1 MKQIDN
7 LIISLLAKQ
16 FTVLYGNSGTGKT
29 RLATKL
35 ISNIDQTSFI
45 KIQVNDSGKILSHND
60 DHIRALCNTEH
71 LNKFE
76 VRLNNVIQTENIT
89 IRNCSVVKD
98 SSGNNKPSFVS
109 GVTEFEIR
117 DAREADKSVNLNYRL
132 IPVNS
137 NWLDPRPLMGYVNIF
152 GEAGETEY
160 TLTPFLEMVLLASH
174 PRRSNIPHFIILD
187 EMNLAPVEYYLSDI
201 LSLMELSEDLNQP
214 LIPSITVPYLKK
226 YFDNRDI
233 DTLDW
238 NLMKEVIKSN
248 EAEIQGIKL
257 PKNLYIIGTINIDD
271 TTHTLSNKVLDRAHM
286 IEVHTQPPT
295 MLLSNDE
302 EEVTKEQEDK
312 FLKLMDRKTFTN
324 LNEIQVDYNN
334 LKSSVRGLP
343 DFDQIINDLDSI
355 YNLLK
360 RIDLDFGYRVV
371 KEYFEYLLIGIEF
384 YGVGVTSDQIKAL
397 FSNGIS
403 QKVLSKVHGNRREL
417 TQILQDL
424 KIVLDKQPYK
434 DTKLEEKIKIMEEK
448 LTTKGHVSFLG

>member
-1 MKQIDN
+1 MNQIDN
-7 LIISLLAKQ
+7 LMISLLAKQ

-35 ISNIDQTSFI
+35 ISSIDQTSFI
-45 KIQVNDSGKILSHND
+45 TIQVNALGKILSHSED
-60 DHIRALCNTEH
+60 EIRAMCNTEH

-76 VRLNNVIQTENIT
+76 VRLESVMQTEKVT
-89 IRNCSVVKD
+89 IQSCQVVKD
-98 SSGNNKPSFVS
+98 SSGNNKPSFIS
-109 GVTEFEIR
+109 GDTEFEIR
-117 DAREADKSVNLNYRL
+117 DAREADRSINLNYRL

-137 NWLDPRPLMGYVNIF
+137 NWLDPRPLIGYVNIF

-174 PRRSNIPHFIILD
+174 PRRRNIPHFIILD

-201 LSLMELSEDLNQP
+201 LSLMELPEDLNQP
-214 LIPSITVPYLKK
+214 LIPSINVPYLKK
-226 YFDNRDI
+226 YFENRDI

-238 NLMKEVIKSN
+238 NLMKEVIDSN
-248 EAEIQGIKL
+248 ESEVQGIKL

-295 MLLSNDE
+295 ILLSNVE
-302 EEVTKEQEDK
+302 EEVTKEQENK
-312 FLKLMDRKTFTN
+312 FLEFMDREVFTD
-324 LNEIQVDYNN
+324 LNEIRVEYNR
-334 LKSSVRGLP
+334 LKLSIGGLP
-343 DFDQIINDLDSI
+343 EFDQIINDLDSI

-360 RIDLDFGYRVV
+360 IIDLDFGYRVI

-384 YGVGVTSDQIKAL
+384 YGTGITSDQISAL
-397 FSNGIS
+397 FSHGIA

-417 TQILQDL
+417 TQILQEL
-424 KIVLDKQPYK
+424 KIVLDNEPYK
-434 DTKLEEKIKIMEEK
+434 NTKLEEKIKTMEDK